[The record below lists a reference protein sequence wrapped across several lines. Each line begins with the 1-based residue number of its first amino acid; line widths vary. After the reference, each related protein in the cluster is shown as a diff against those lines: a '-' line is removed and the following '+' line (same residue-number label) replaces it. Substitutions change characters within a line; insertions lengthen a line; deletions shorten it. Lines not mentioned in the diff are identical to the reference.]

1 MSNTIYLYLKTHNK
15 TGLKYLGKTVRNPL
29 LYHGSGKRWKRHL
42 KKHGYDVTTEVLFET
57 ADKKLFKKVAK
68 EYSINL
74 NVVESNEF
82 ANLCPEEGQGGYTV
96 YDETRNNKISNSSKG
111 RKNTWTKKGLNKGF
125 VCCINTTTGESLRVD
140 KAEFEKNDDLVGVGM
155 THRGRRRKKYKPY
168 KRINPIKRC
177 PHCGKEGASNNMT
190 RYHFDNCKYRNNR

>member
-1 MSNTIYLYLKTHNK
+1 M
-15 TGLKYLGKTVRNPL
+15 
-29 LYHGSGKRWKRHL
+29 
-42 KKHGYDVTTEVLFET
+42 FET

-140 KAEFEKNDDLVGVGM
+140 KTEFEKNDDLVGVGT
-155 THRGRRRKKYKPY
+155 THRGRKRKKYKPH

-177 PHCGKEGASNNMT
+177 PYCSKEGASNNMT